1 MSYGYIFL
9 ISEKTF
15 VHTGRRTD
23 KIMRQIRQRFIL
35 VAMSSTFIVLFAIMS
50 VIFFVNYR
58 NLEERADAAVD
69 AIVNKDTKEEKGQA
83 DEFQRGETMSEL
95 RKLRLPL

>member
-1 MSYGYIFL
+1 
-9 ISEKTF
+9 
-15 VHTGRRTD
+15 
-23 KIMRQIRQRFIL
+23 MRQIRQRFIL

-58 NLEERADAAVD
+58 NLEERADAAID

-83 DEFQRGETMSEL
+83 DEFQRGEAMSEL

>member
-1 MSYGYIFL
+1 
-9 ISEKTF
+9 
-15 VHTGRRTD
+15 
-23 KIMRQIRQRFIL
+23 MRQIRQRFIL
-35 VAMSSTFIVLFAIMS
+35 VAMSSTFIAIMS

>member
-1 MSYGYIFL
+1 
-9 ISEKTF
+9 
-15 VHTGRRTD
+15 
-23 KIMRQIRQRFIL
+23 MRQIRRRFIL
-35 VAMSSTFIVLFAIMS
+35 VAMCSTFIVLFSIMS
-50 VIFFVNYR
+50 VLFFVNYR
-58 NLEERADAAVD
+58 NLEERADAAIN

>member
-1 MSYGYIFL
+1 
-9 ISEKTF
+9 
-15 VHTGRRTD
+15 
-23 KIMRQIRQRFIL
+23 MRQIRQRFIL

-58 NLEERADAAVD
+58 NLEERADTAVD